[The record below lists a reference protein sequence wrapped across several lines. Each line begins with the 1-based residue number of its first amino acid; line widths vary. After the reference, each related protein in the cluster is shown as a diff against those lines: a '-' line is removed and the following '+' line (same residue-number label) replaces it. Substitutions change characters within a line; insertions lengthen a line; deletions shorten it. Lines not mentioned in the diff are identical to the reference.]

1 LNDCLQTRLSVM
13 CYSRCCLIAPVLH
26 TGLLCLVDLD
36 LISHPLKLISRIVLI
51 WMALHLCWLCVC
63 ETSDPIKV
71 LMDCQEVD
79 QRNSQLAVTARPEGQ
94 PVADGDNAD
103 PKGADAGADGGDRK
117 PGAAEAPAQAA
128 VTAPPPNI
136 PPSKRAVEAAGQA
149 AEEWSQPK
157 KPRPVVVVP
166 PPPPPVFC

>member
-1 LNDCLQTRLSVM
+1 
-13 CYSRCCLIAPVLH
+13 
-26 TGLLCLVDLD
+26 
-36 LISHPLKLISRIVLI
+36 
-51 WMALHLCWLCVC
+51 
-63 ETSDPIKV
+63 
-71 LMDCQEVD
+71 MDCQEVD
-79 QRNSQLAVTARPEGQ
+79 QWNNQLAVTARPEGQ

-117 PGAAEAPAQAA
+117 PGAAEAPAEAA
-128 VTAPPPNI
+128 VTAPPPNT

-166 PPPPPVFC
+166 PPPPAFSYVACVQRRPEVWGHLPCKCIGMTLWLLSPGGVGMDRKK